1 MNLKLGFISASIV
14 DINGENIKCFVRGL
28 GKAVNLNCFSDEIH
42 ALPTIKKFIIC

>member
-28 GKAVNLNCFSDEIH
+28 GKAVNLTCFSDDIH
-42 ALPTIKKFIIC
+42 GIPKIKSL